1 MSVPFLR
8 IRAPGL
14 GVGESG
20 LDGGVAL
27 ASTVAVGLVDAVGV
41 LLPFDALEQ
50 ATPKYNKQAEAKY
63 SRARTGASLIA

>member
-8 IRAPGL
+8 IRASGF

-20 LDGGVAL
+20 LNDGVAL
-27 ASTVAVGLVDAVGV
+27 ASTVAVGVVDAVGV

-63 SRARTGASLIA
+63 SRARTGASLID